1 MNPVRNYRA
10 KGKKSVVSNG
20 VKIITVS
27 GAHSGAGKTMVSE
40 ALLKKLKGWSAIK
53 VTVSHRDKMC
63 PVHKNCHSCD
73 ELDSDFSIIGKKDI
87 IEAKGKDTQRLKS
100 AGAKKVLWLRAKPKA
115 LGNGIEKAISL
126 FKRTK
131 GLVIESNSAL
141 KYLKPDLALFVKRKD
156 SILKP
161 SAKEILNKVD
171 IVITL

>member
-1 MNPVRNYRA
+1 M
-10 KGKKSVVSNG
+10 
-20 VKIITVS
+20 KIITVS
-27 GAHSGAGKTMVSE
+27 GAQSGVGKTAVSE
-40 ALLKKLKGWSAIK
+40 MLLRKLKNWSALKITLK
-53 VTVSHRDKMC
+53 HRDGVC
-63 PVHKNCHSCD
+63 PAHKDCKACD
-73 ELDSDFSIIGKKDI
+73 ELHSDFSIIGRKDI
-87 IEAKGKDTQRLKS
+87 IEEKGKDTQRLKS

-115 LGNGIEKAISL
+115 LGSGIEKAISL
-126 FKRTK
+126 FKRTN